1 MSRFANMSER
11 TLIFIPTYQERD
23 NAERMCRELFALGLD
38 TDVLFIDDN
47 SPDGTGQA
55 LEALKPEFP
64 RLIVHHRSGKLGIG
78 TAHREGI
85 QWAYDQGYD
94 ILVTMDCDFT
104 HQPVDVR
111 RLLAVSEQSDIVV
124 GSRFMEPGSLPGWI
138 WYRRM
143 LTVIGHTLTHST
155 LGLPHDA
162 SGAFRIYRL
171 HQIPRGL
178 FDLVQASNYA
188 FFYESLFILAKNGLR
203 IKDVAI
209 TLPARTYGHSK
220 MSWREAMRSGF
231 GVFKLALGFYAH
243 PERFRLSLATLNLNP
258 ALVDPQNWNAYWSA
272 DKKTGALAYE
282 VIASFYRRN
291 VIRPHLE
298 RAIHRH
304 FAKGARLLHCG
315 CGSGQ
320 VDMRLHDEYRI
331 NALDISD
338 GALRLYANNNPQAE
352 SYNHGSIY
360 DIPAPEGSFDGVYS
374 LGVME
379 HFTRDEIERI
389 IRQMTRVTRLGGIL
403 LFLWPHQRAS
413 SVIVLKAVHS
423 LRRKMAGA
431 DSDLHPPEI
440 SLMPEKEWARELLT
454 SLGLEMVE
462 YSFGPKD
469 LCVQAVIA
477 ARKPG
482 A

>member
-1 MSRFANMSER
+1 MPHFANMSER

-38 TDVLFIDDN
+38 TDILFIDDN

-55 LEALKPEFP
+55 LEALKSEFA

-104 HQPVDVR
+104 HMPVDVLR
-111 RLLAVSEQSDIVV
+111 MLEASQKAAIVV
-124 GSRFMEPGSLPGWI
+124 GSRFLKAESLPGWNLF
-138 WYRRM
+138 RR
-143 LTVIGHTLTHST
+143 TLTNLGHFLT
-155 LGLPHDA
+155 HNALGLPHDA
-162 SGAFRIYRL
+162 SGAFRVYRL
-171 HQIPRGL
+171 GQVPRDL
-178 FDLVQASNYA
+178 FSLVQSRSYA

-220 MSWREAMRSGF
+220 LSAREAMRSGF

-243 PERFRLSLATLNLNP
+243 PERFRLSPATLNLNP

-272 DKKTGALAYE
+272 DKKTGALTYE

-304 FAKGARLLHCG
+304 IAKGARLLHCG

-360 DIPAPEGSFDGVYS
+360 DIPAPEGTFDGVYS

-389 IRQMTRVTRLGGIL
+389 IRQMTRVTRPGGIL

-423 LRRKMAGA
+423 LRRKVAGA

-440 SLMPEKEWARELLT
+440 SLMPGKAWAQELIV
-454 SLGLEMVE
+454 SLGLELVE
-462 YSFGPKD
+462 YSFGPSD
-469 LCVQAVIA
+469 MFVQAVVA
-477 ARKPG
+477 ARK
-482 A
+482 ALS

>member
-1 MSRFANMSER
+1 MSRR
-11 TLIFIPTYQERD
+11 ILIFIPTYQERD

-38 TDVLFIDDN
+38 ADVLFLDDN

-64 RLIVHHRSGKLGIG
+64 RLVVHHRNGKLGIG
-78 TAHREGI
+78 TAHRESI
-85 QWAYDQGYD
+85 QWAYDQDYD
-94 ILVTMDCDFT
+94 ILVTMDCDYT
-104 HQPVDVR
+104 HQPEDVS
-111 RLLAVSEQSDIVV
+111 RLLAASEQSDIVV

-143 LTVIGHTLTHST
+143 LTIIGHTLTHSA

-162 SGAFRIYRL
+162 SGAFRVYRL
-171 HQIPRGL
+171 RQIPRSL
-178 FDLVQASNYA
+178 FDLVQACNYA
-188 FFYESLFILAKNGLR
+188 FFYESLFVLSKNGLR

-209 TLPARTYGHSK
+209 ILPARTYGHSK

-231 GVFKLALGFYAH
+231 GVFKLALRFYAH
-243 PERFRLSLATLNLNP
+243 PERFRLNHARLNLNP
-258 ALVDPQNWNAYWSA
+258 GLVDPQNWNAYWSA
-272 DKKTGALAYE
+272 DKKNDALAYE
-282 VIASFYRRN
+282 VIASIYRRN

-298 RAIHRH
+298 CAIHRH
-304 FAKGARLLHCG
+304 FAKKARLLHCG

-320 VDMRLHDEYRI
+320 VDMRLHDEYHV

-338 GALRLYANNNPQAE
+338 GALRLYANNNPHAE

-379 HFTRDEIERI
+379 HFTRNEIEHI
-389 IRQMTRVTRLGGIL
+389 IRQMTRVTRPGGIL

-413 SVIVLKAVHS
+413 SVAVLKMVHS
-423 LRRKMAGA
+423 LRRKVAGA
-431 DSDLHPPEI
+431 NSAFHPPEI
-440 SLMPEKEWARELLT
+440 SLMPGRSWAQDLL
-454 SLGLEMVE
+454 SGLGLEMVE
-462 YSFGPKD
+462 YSFGLND
-469 LCVQAVIA
+469 LFVQAVIA
-477 ARKPG
+477 ARKPVL
-482 A
+482 

>member
-1 MSRFANMSER
+1 MSER

-23 NAERMCRELFALGLD
+23 NAERMCCELFALGLD
-38 TDVLFIDDN
+38 ADVLFIDDN

-55 LEALKPEFP
+55 LEALKERFP
-64 RLIVHHRSGKLGIG
+64 RLIVQHRSGKLGIG

-85 QWAYDQGYD
+85 LWAYEQGYEVL
-94 ILVTMDCDFT
+94 ITMDCDFT
-104 HQPVDVR
+104 HQPEDVR
-111 RLLAVSEQSDIVV
+111 RLLAASAEADIVV
-124 GSRFMEPGSLPGWI
+124 GSRFINPGSLPGWI

-143 LTVIGHTLTHST
+143 LTIFGHTLTHSA

-162 SGAFRIYRL
+162 SGAFRVYRL
-171 HQIPRGL
+171 RQVPQDL
-178 FDLVQASNYA
+178 FDLVRARNYA
-188 FFYESLFILAKNGLR
+188 FFYESLFILAKNDLR

-220 MSWREAMRSGF
+220 MSWREAARSGF
-231 GVFKLALGFYAH
+231 GIFKLALGFYAH
-243 PERFRLSLATLNLNP
+243 PERFRRSHSVLELNP
-258 ALVDPQNWNAYWSA
+258 ALADPQNWNSYWSP

-298 RAIHRH
+298 SGIRRH

-320 VDMRLHDEYRI
+320 VDMRLHEDYRI

-352 SYNHGSIY
+352 SYRHGSIY
-360 DIPAPEGSFDGVYS
+360 DIPSPDNSFDGVYS

-379 HFTRDEIERI
+379 HFTREEIERI
-389 IRQMTRVTRLGGIL
+389 IRQMARVTRPGGTV

-413 SVIVLKAVHS
+413 SVITLKAVHA
-423 LRRKMAGA
+423 LRRKVAGA

-440 SLMPEKEWARELLT
+440 SLMPGKDWAEALL
-454 SLGLEMVE
+454 SGLGLEMVE
-462 YSFGPKD
+462 YSFGPND
-469 LCVQAVIA
+469 LFVQAVIA
-477 ARKPG
+477 ARKSVI
-482 A
+482 